1 MGLSV
6 PLTFYLKVNKKVAN
20 NEHAYYLASHQ
31 MSSLKATLKR
41 SGLVGI
47 GPRMAKLCH
56 LAKTA
61 VALRRRFAA
70 EEETF
75 RQGLISTKSFLNNV

>member
-1 MGLSV
+1 MLPHLTTTTKEKLQLLS
-6 PLTFYLKVNKKVAN
+6 KRID
-20 NEHAYYLASHQ
+20 YLASHQ

-61 VALRRRFAA
+61 VALRRRFAT

-75 RQGLISTKSFLNNV
+75 RQGLFSTKSFLCNV